1 MIKRKSAIRG
11 NHIALLMVLF
21 FCAFHMASGQESNT
35 LYYMKGVP
43 QSYHLNPATQSG
55 CSGFLGFPVASP
67 FQFYVENSGFSLE
80 DIIFP
85 LGDSL
90 VTFMH
95 PEADKDDFFKGLSP
109 VNNIQLFASTNLLSF
124 GIRKGDIFYTFDLS
138 EKVNSRFSYNDDL
151 FDLLLNGNERGDRFN
166 FTNTGVDVTSYFEW
180 ANGMSRIVNDR
191 LTVGSRLKLIFGHAN
206 VSTKN
211 KDISLETDED
221 WTVNSKTEVRIS
233 MPGLDIPID
242 ENGAFSMEDVKFD
255 SVFDPFEMVQTA
267 FGNVGLG
274 LDLGMHYALSDKF
287 TLSGSIIDLAGIRWS
302 ANTYNIKQDASYVYR
317 GIEIVPGDSTV
328 MDNFLD
334 SLEATFSF
342 TADQQPYYT
351 MLPVKLYVGGS
362 YQIIDQ
368 IGIGI
373 LSRTE
378 YYKKRLREQVTLS
391 ANFSP
396 LKILS
401 FSFSYS
407 IMNNTYNNFGF
418 GFSSRLGP
426 FNLYMI
432 SDNIPTAY
440 AVEQESQMIIPYR
453 ARVLNLRVGLNL
465 AFGCGKVRK
474 DLRDLP
480 LIY

>member
-1 MIKRKSAIRG
+1 MINMETLKHG
-11 NHIALLMVLF
+11 NHIALLMVLVF
-21 FCAFHMASGQESNT
+21 FAFLRAAGQESNT
-35 LYYMKGVP
+35 LYFMKGVP
-43 QSYHLNPATQSG
+43 QSYQVNPATQSG
-55 CSGFLGFPVASP
+55 CRAFLGLPVLSP
-67 FQFYVENSGFSLE
+67 FQVYVENSAFSLE
-80 DIIFP
+80 DVIFP

-95 PEADKDDFFKGLSP
+95 PEADKNDFLSNLAP

-124 GIRKGDIFYTFDLS
+124 GIRKGDIYYTFDFA

-151 FDLLLNGNERGDRFN
+151 FDLLLNGNERGDHFN
-166 FTNTGVDVTSYFEW
+166 FTNTNVDVTSYFEY
-180 ANGMSRIVNDR
+180 ANGMSRIVSDR
-191 LTVGSRLKLIFGHAN
+191 LTVGTRVKLIFGHAN

-211 KDISLETDED
+211 KDISLETNED
-221 WTVNSKTEVRIS
+221 WTINSDMETRIS

-242 ENGAFSMEDVKFD
+242 ENGAFNMEDVAFD
-255 SVFDPFEMVQTA
+255 SVFDPFELVQTA

-274 LDLGMHYALSDKF
+274 LDLGMHYALTDKLK
-287 TLSGSIIDLAGIRWS
+287 LSGSIIDLAGIRWS
-302 ANTYNIKQDASYVYR
+302 ANTYTIKQDASYVYK
-317 GIEIVPGDSTV
+317 GIEIIPGDTTV

-342 TADQQPYYT
+342 TADQNPYYT

-368 IGIGI
+368 IGVSI

-396 LKILS
+396 LKILA
-401 FSFSYS
+401 FSFSYT
-407 IMNNTYNNFGF
+407 IMNNTYNNVGF

-432 SDNIPTAY
+432 SDNIPTSY
-440 AVEQESQMIIPYR
+440 AVEQSSQMIIPYR
-453 ARVLNLRVGLNL
+453 ARIMNLRIGLNL

-474 DLRDLP
+474 ELRDLP